1 MKVLYHSDAFASDS
15 RYGLSRVAWE
25 LYEALLDEDPSLELL
40 PFSSRCKL
48 NGKQLEELISQQGFI
63 EPSWKHR
70 NLVLSWALAGYPKI
84 EKWQPDADVIHTVE
98 MDYPVATKKPWI
110 VTVHDLGPLSHP
122 EYFSKSRPWLRMS
135 GIKSA
140 IKRADK
146 IMAVSTATADA
157 VEVIAKQNLG
167 DRLCVIPEGVSDYF
181 FSMPQAD
188 CLADLDDL
196 PADGTP
202 YFLWTGS
209 LNPRKNLNN
218 VLVAYETIADKVP
231 HNLVLAGGLGWDNHH
246 LLEKV
251 SQSKFSDRIHR
262 PGFVSDDQL
271 RMLYRSA
278 TAFVY
283 VSLMEGFGLPIL
295 EAMACNCPVITSN
308 LSSMPEVAG
317 EAGLQVDPASVDE
330 IADAMSQL
338 ANSEKLCQKLSELGF
353 ARAKGFTW
361 SKCAHSIIQEYK
373 SIA

>member
-25 LYEALLDEDPSLELL
+25 LYEALLNAESNLELV
-40 PFSSRCKL
+40 PFSSRCKV
-48 NGKQLEELISQQGFI
+48 NGEQLEKLISQQGFI
-63 EPSWKHR
+63 QPLWKHR

-84 EKWQPDADVIHTVE
+84 EKWQSDANVIHTVE

-146 IMAVSTATADA
+146 IMAVSTATADEI
-157 VEVIAKQNLG
+157 EVIAKHNLG

-181 FSMPQAD
+181 FAKPTVD
-188 CLADLDDL
+188 CLSELDDL
-196 PADGTP
+196 PAEGTP
-202 YFLWTGS
+202 FFLWTGS
-209 LNPRKNLNN
+209 LNPRKNLGN
-218 VLVAYETIADKVP
+218 VLAAYESIANEIP
-231 HNLVLAGGLGWDNHH
+231 HSLVLAGGLGWDNHH
-246 LLEKV
+246 LLDQI
-251 SQSKFSDRIHR
+251 SNSKFNNRIHR

-271 RMLYRSA
+271 RALYGNAS
-278 TAFVY
+278 AFVY

-317 EAGLQVDPASVDE
+317 EASLLVSPTSAEE
-330 IADAMSQL
+330 IGDAMSKIANSQEISQQL
-338 ANSEKLCQKLSELGF
+338 AELGF

-361 SKCAHSIIQEYK
+361 EKCARSVIREYK
-373 SIA
+373 SII